1 MTKKKKKKK
10 ESWKERRRRAAL
22 KQQKALEAERLK
34 RERQPKKSKGWT
46 KGKTFAVVFAFLL
59 IIGIYGAWQYSQS
72 SPSGSG
78 QNQNTNRQK
87 APLFTLTDIDGN
99 DVSLENLTGK
109 VVILDFFYVGCP
121 HCPDEFVELEQ
132 IYKTYSSE
140 DITII
145 SISVN
150 PDQDTVDRLRE
161 YKTGPNQY
169 TDVHYQIYWTIAR
182 DTIGIW
188 QEYNI
193 PGTPTTVIIDKEGYI
208 SPNSPFA
215 GVTAASV
222 LKNEID
228 SLLYR

>member
-72 SPSGSG
+72 SPSGNS

-99 DVSLENLTGK
+99 QIALENLTGK
-109 VVILDFFYVGCP
+109 VVILNFFDTMCTWCIP
-121 HCPDEFVELEQ
+121 EIEELAKVREQ
-132 IYKTYSSE
+132 YSSDE
-140 DITII
+140 VVII
-145 SISVN
+145 SIDVLPQMDTVSVLKQFREQHN
-150 PDQDTVDRLRE
+150 VSWPIAQDTANVFKE
-161 YKTGPNQY
+161 YVSFEKI
-169 TDVHYQIYWTIAR
+169 VK
-182 DTIGIW
+182 
-188 QEYNI
+188 
-193 PGTPTTVIIDKEGYI
+193 PGTPTTIIIDKEGLT
-208 SPNSPFA
+208 SPDDLFI
-215 GVTAASV
+215 GLTEASTLSSEV
-222 LKNEID
+222 N
-228 SLLYR
+228 LLLSR